1 MSDAATTVQAGSPV
15 PIRLDAVS
23 KGFHHAVKGEIF
35 AVKDVSLA
43 VQPGELLTLLGPSGC
58 GKTTTLRMIA
68 GFEQPTRGHV
78 YIGEHNVT
86 GLRASERNI
95 GFVFQNYAIFPHLSV
110 FENVAY
116 GLRVQKKSDDEIK
129 RAVNEV
135 LAVVGL
141 SGYGQQQPHQLSG
154 GEQQRVALARAIV
167 FRPRILLFDEPLSNL
182 DAKLRIQMRSE
193 IKDLQKRLGITTVY
207 VTHDQEEAM
216 AISDRIAV
224 MEKGMLVQVESAE
237 DLYDYPCNDFVA
249 RFIGRA
255 NLLPAVLRDG
265 SGGAAVELFGHTLGA
280 HAAPV
285 GARAGAAV
293 RVMIRP
299 ERVGLAHAA
308 AGAEGAKG
316 GVGGKVVSRT
326 FLGEKTEYH
335 VAVGDQ
341 LIQASLFGQERGEA
355 FAAEEAV
362 RVLFPSHN
370 NHVIAAP

>member
-1 MSDAATTVQAGSPV
+1 MAATTAATTPATSVHTPV

-35 AVKDVSLA
+35 AVKDVSIN

-68 GFEQPTRGHV
+68 GFEQPTTGHV

-116 GLRVQKKSDDEIK
+116 GLRVQQKPDDEIK
-129 RAVNEV
+129 RAVNDV
-135 LAVVGL
+135 LGVVGL
-141 SGYGQQQPHQLSG
+141 TGYGQQQPHQLSG

-182 DAKLRIQMRSE
+182 DAKLRLQMRDE
-193 IKDLQKRLGITTVY
+193 IRDLQKRLGITTVY

-224 MEKGMLVQVESAE
+224 MNRGVLTQIDAAH
-237 DLYDYPCNDFVA
+237 DLYDRPVNAFVA
-249 RFIGRA
+249 NFIGKA
-255 NLLPAVLRDG
+255 NLLPA
-265 SGGAAVELFGHTLGA
+265 E
-280 HAAPV
+280 V
-285 GARAGAAV
+285 GADGTAMVLGQRVSTRSSLAAGPAVAMLRPERISLRRASDVASASAGAAV
-293 RVMIRP
+293 TGRVQRC
-299 ERVGLAHAA
+299 
-308 AGAEGAKG
+308 
-316 GVGGKVVSRT
+316 T
-326 FLGEKTEYH
+326 FLGEKSEYH
-335 VAVGDQ
+335 VVVGDTPVQ
-341 LIQASLFGQERGEA
+341 VARYGETRD
-355 FAAEEAV
+355 AALQPGDAV
-362 RVLFPSHN
+362 VVVLPADGVHLL
-370 NHVIAAP
+370 AKE

>member
-1 MSDAATTVQAGSPV
+1 MSDATTTQVTSAHTPV

-35 AVKDVSLA
+35 AVKDVSIN

-116 GLRVQKKSDDEIK
+116 GLRVQQKPDDESK
-129 RAVNEV
+129 RAANGVPG
-135 LAVVGL
+135 AGGL
-141 SGYGQQQPHQLSG
+141 TGY

-224 MEKGMLVQVESAE
+224 MEKGVLVQVETAE
-237 DLYDYPCNDFVA
+237 DLYDYPCNEFVA

-255 NLLPAVLRDG
+255 NLLPATVREG
-265 SGGAAVELFGHTLGA
+265 AGGGTAVEVFGQALGA
-280 HAAPV
+280 HAAP
-285 GARAGAAV
+285 AGTKAGDAV

-299 ERVGLAHAA
+299 ERVGLARASS
-308 AGAEGAKG
+308 GATSVA
-316 GVGGKVVSRT
+316 GKVVSRT

-335 VAVGDQ
+335 VAIGDQ
-341 LIQASLFGQERGEA
+341 LIQASLFGQSRGDAFSAGEA
-355 FAAEEAV
+355 V
-362 RVLFPSHN
+362 QVLFPAEQ
-370 NHVIAAP
+370 NHAIAGS